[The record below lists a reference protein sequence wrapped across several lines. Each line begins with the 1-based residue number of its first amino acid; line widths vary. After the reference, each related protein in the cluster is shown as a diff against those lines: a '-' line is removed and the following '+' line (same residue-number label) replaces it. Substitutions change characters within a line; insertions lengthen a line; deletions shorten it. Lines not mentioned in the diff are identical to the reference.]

1 MFEMHASISKVLV
14 GQLSDG
20 LQVLLDLDS
29 VIKFAKTIKK
39 RFWNEPALG
48 ARAGAGAGTG
58 CAYSNTGKFVSA
70 TNLETLLKCHVS
82 TV

>member
-29 VIKFAKTIKK
+29 VIKFAKTIK
-39 RFWNEPALG
+39 RG
-48 ARAGAGAGTG
+48 SG
-58 CAYSNTGKFVSA
+58 
-70 TNLETLLKCHVS
+70 TNLRCERGLVPVQELGVPMAIQANL
-82 TV
+82 